1 MNRHPG
7 GEAQTLHLLENIEWK
22 KEMKALDLGAGE
34 GDTVRILKSFGLEAH
49 GVDLF
54 PRGSDVETGDLVNTD
69 LEDED
74 LQGLDYYIECVG
86 WHFGISDYVYKNIRL
101 PEEEQM

>member
-1 MNRHPG
+1 M
-7 GEAQTLHLLENIEWK
+7 
-22 KEMKALDLGAGE
+22 
-34 GDTVRILKSFGLEAH
+34 
-49 GVDLF
+49 
-54 PRGSDVETGDLVNTD
+54 ETGDLVNTD